1 MHQDLFQYSDDPIMQ
16 RVWKER
22 IEPNLDQKQY
32 TVNKNELRIFLN
44 LHKLFYQTNKDDT
57 ISDLKRL

>member
-32 TVNKNELRIFLN
+32 TVNTNELRIFLN
-44 LHKLFYQTNKDDT
+44 LHKL
-57 ISDLKRL
+57 LKKIKTRQFLI

>member
-1 MHQDLFQYSDDPIMQ
+1 MHQDLFQYSDDPVMQ

-32 TVNKNELRIFLN
+32 TVSTMNCGYYPIFMN
-44 LHKLFYQTNKDDT
+44 Y
-57 ISDLKRL
+57 